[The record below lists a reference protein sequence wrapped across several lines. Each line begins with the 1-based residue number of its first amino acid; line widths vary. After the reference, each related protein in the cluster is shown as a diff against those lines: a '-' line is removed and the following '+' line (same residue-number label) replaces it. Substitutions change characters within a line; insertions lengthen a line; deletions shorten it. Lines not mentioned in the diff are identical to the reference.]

1 MRSRRRPVVVACS
14 GASRDASLAAEVAVE
29 ADRLLTEAGKGA
41 VVVAI
46 DGCRSACATRSL
58 AARGEDVVSIGL
70 EEFEG
75 APSAAAIAAALE
87 GALGAGRTHGT
98 RRVPPARPSLQ
109 PGAKRAH
116 SPEDYLQTVYAL
128 ASPAADCHAV
138 APVLAAH
145 VSQAL
150 GVSRATA
157 GEALER
163 LGAAGL
169 VERGA
174 GREVLLTD
182 AGRAAGERALR
193 RHRVLESFLVEYMGY
208 AHGEA
213 HERVDSVRDTFDDE
227 MIERLEQRLGPS
239 VPCPQLELL

>member
-1 MRSRRRPVVVACS
+1 MRRGRPVVVACS

-29 ADRLLTEAGKGA
+29 AGRLLAEAGKGA

-58 AARGEDVVSIGL
+58 AARGEEVISIGL
-70 EEFEG
+70 EELGGE
-75 APSAAAIAAALE
+75 PSAAAIAAALE
-87 GALGAGRTHGT
+87 EALGAGRTHGP
-98 RRVPPARPSLQ
+98 RRVPPARPALQ

-116 SPEDYLQTVYAL
+116 SPEDYLQVVYAL
-128 ASPAADCHAV
+128 ASPAAECRAV

-145 VSQAL
+145 VSRGL

-163 LGAAGL
+163 LEAAGL

-182 AGRAAGERALR
+182 AGRAAGERALW

-208 AHGEA
+208 SHDQAHQ
-213 HERVDSVRDTFDDE
+213 RVDSIRDTFDDE
-227 MIERLEQRLGPS
+227 MIERLERRLGPA
-239 VPCPQLELL
+239 VPCPQLELP

>member
-1 MRSRRRPVVVACS
+1 M
-14 GASRDASLAAEVAVE
+14 
-29 ADRLLTEAGKGA
+29 GA

-46 DGCRSACATRSL
+46 DGCASACATRSL

-75 APSAAAIAAALE
+75 EPSAAAIAAALE
-87 GALGAGRTHGT
+87 EALGAGRAHGT
-98 RRVPPARPSLQ
+98 RRVSAARPSLQ

-116 SPEDYLQTVYAL
+116 SAEDYLQTVYAL
-128 ASPAADCHAV
+128 ASPAAECRAV

-145 VSQAL
+145 VSREL

-163 LGAAGL
+163 LEAAGL
-169 VERGA
+169 VERGT

-208 AHGEA
+208 SHDEA
-213 HERVDSVRDTFDDE
+213 HERVDSIRDTFDDE
-227 MIERLEQRLGPS
+227 MIERLEQRLGPP
-239 VPCPQLELL
+239 VPCPQLELP

>member
-1 MRSRRRPVVVACS
+1 MRNRPVVVACS

-29 ADRLLTEAGKGA
+29 ARRLLDWAGKGA
-41 VVVAI
+41 AVVAI

-75 APSAAAIAAALE
+75 EPSAAAIAALLEEALS
-87 GALGAGRTHGT
+87 AGRTHGT
-98 RRVPPARPSLQ
+98 RRVSSARPSFQ

-128 ASPAADCHAV
+128 ASPAAECRAV

-145 VSQAL
+145 VSQGL

-163 LGAAGL
+163 LEAAGL
-169 VERGA
+169 VERGT
-174 GREVLLTD
+174 GREVFLTD
-182 AGRAAGERALR
+182 SGRAAGERALC

-208 AHGEA
+208 SHDEA
-213 HERVDSVRDTFDDE
+213 HARVDSIRDTFDDE

-239 VPCPQLELL
+239 VPCPQLELS